1 MRRLVAAV
9 AAALVALVASPV
21 AAGDPAAL
29 VDPLIGTEGNGH
41 TFPGADVPFGMVQ
54 FSPVSVGG
62 GPGGYEYTERRLRG
76 FGLTRLSGA
85 GCTNYG
91 DVPMLPIT
99 QPPLSTSSS
108 EQVSYSHAFESAQ
121 PGSYRVRLGSG
132 ISVSLTATT
141 RTGFGVFTYP
151 SAHGTLLI
159 DPSGSANPQRAAI
172 RVDGQHR
179 VVGYATS
186 AAFGGACGH
195 PPGTYTVY
203 FALEFQQPFVR
214 SKTWSVGRDVGG
226 YVTFD
231 SSLVRVK
238 AGISF
243 VSIDDAIG
251 NIAAEDAGWSFSGV
265 AERARA
271 SWNALL
277 GRVRVTGGSQAE
289 RETFYTALYH
299 SLLHPNV
306 FSDANGRYIGAD
318 GHVHTAV
325 GYTRYANFSGWDI
338 YRGEMQLLALLAPR
352 PAGDM
357 IQSLVAWGQESG
369 RLPRWPV
376 ANAETGLMVGDPSD
390 AIIADAYAFGAQ
402 SFDAALA
409 LQEILAGVAGRPAA
423 SAYLSRGY
431 VPGAAATTLEYA
443 IADFATSQLASAL
456 GDGAD
461 AGALLARSAA
471 WKQLLDP
478 LSGFIEPRL
487 TNGSFPAAYDP
498 TSTTGFVEGDGWQYT
513 WLVPQDMGGLLATI
527 RPTVARRRLDRF
539 FARLNAGPSAPYA
552 WLGNEPSELSP
563 FAYLWLGVPWRTEQV
578 VHRAL
583 TTLFAAK
590 PNGLPGNDD
599 LGGLSSWY
607 VWSALGLYPAIP
619 GVGGLVTFAP
629 LFPHAAIT
637 LANGKTLALSRT
649 SGRYVR
655 ALTLDGAAWSSSW
668 LPLSAIANGATL
680 AFTTGSSPSGWATSP
695 TSTPPSFGG

>member
-1 MRRLVAAV
+1 MTRLLVTVAASV
-9 AAALVALVASPV
+9 AALAAAPV

-29 VDPLIGTEGNGH
+29 VNPLIGTEGNGH

-62 GPGGYEYTERRLRG
+62 GPGGYEYTESRLRG
-76 FGLTRLSGA
+76 FSLTRLSGA

-91 DVPMLPIT
+91 DVPMLPVT
-99 QPPLSTSSS
+99 QPPRSTPPRDD
-108 EQVSYSHAFESAQ
+108 VAYSHAFESAQ
-121 PGSYRVRLGSG
+121 PGSYQVRLGSG

-159 DPSGSANPQRAAI
+159 DPSGSANPQRTAV
-172 RVDGQHR
+172 RVDGLHR
-179 VVGYATS
+179 VVGSATS

-203 FALEFQQPFVR
+203 FALEFQQPFAR
-214 SKTWSVGRDVGG
+214 SRVWRAGKNVGA

-231 SSLVRVK
+231 SSRVRVK

-243 VSIDDAIG
+243 VSIGDAIG
-251 NIAAEDAGWSFSGV
+251 NLAAEDAGWSFSAV
-265 AERARA
+265 AARARA
-271 SWNALL
+271 SWDSLL
-277 GRVRVTGGSQAE
+277 GRIHVTGGSRAE
-289 RETFYTALYH
+289 RQIFYTALYH
-299 SLLHPNV
+299 SLLQPNV

-325 GYTRYANFSGWDI
+325 GYTRYANISGWDI
-338 YRGEMQLLALLAPR
+338 YRGEMQLLALVAPR
-352 PAGDM
+352 QAGDM

-376 ANAETGLMVGDPSD
+376 ANADTGLMVGDPSD

-402 SFDAALA
+402 GFDTALA
-409 LQEILAGVAGRPAA
+409 LREILAGVADRPAA
-423 SAYLSRGY
+423 AAYLSRGY
-431 VPGAAATTLEYA
+431 VPGAASTTLEYA
-443 IADFATSQLASAL
+443 IADFATSQLVSAL
-456 GDGAD
+456 GDEAD
-461 AGALLARSAA
+461 AGTFLARSAA
-471 WKQLLDP
+471 WKQLLNP
-478 LSGFIEPRL
+478 LTGFIEPRL
-487 TNGSFPAAYDP
+487 TNGGFPAAYSP

-513 WLVPQDMGGLLATI
+513 WLVPQDMGGLLAAI
-527 RPTVARRRLDRF
+527 RPGVARQRLDRF

-552 WLGNEPSELSP
+552 WLGNEPSVLAP

-578 VHRAL
+578 VHTAL
-583 TTLFAAK
+583 TTLFTAK
-590 PNGLPGNDD
+590 PDGLPGNDD

-619 GVGGLVTFAP
+619 GVGGLATFAP
-629 LFPHAAIT
+629 LFPHATIT
-637 LANGKTLALSRT
+637 LGNGQTLALSRT

-655 ALTLDGAAWSSSW
+655 ALTLNGSAWGSSW
-668 LPLSAIANGATL
+668 LPLSAIANGGTL
-680 AFTTGSSPSGWATSP
+680 AFTMGPSPSGWATSL